1 MFQDLATTY
10 DSIFVLTAN
19 GKAYQEPFA
28 VRGVPVERIDESSP
42 Y

>member
-1 MFQDLATTY
+1 MFQDLATTS

-28 VRGVPVERIDESSP
+28 VRGVPVERIHESSP